1 MIGPGIVHR
10 TRRGIAFGGQHQ
22 PQAQG
27 QVFAQ
32 GEAFWRSD
40 PYGVVSQ
47 GDFAALVQQGNVAE
61 AIAAQAQSPLAD
73 AADAWQETRHTMD
86 NVKSGVERF
95 LALMFALLSGLLCV
109 ISVTAVIGYV
119 WDFPAVD
126 WGLLAFYAA
135 LGCVTAWFT
144 RAQWRDF
151 RGQK

>member
-1 MIGPGIVHR
+1 MLHYALHAGSVPWQDQLLYAGII
-10 TRRGIAFGGQHQ
+10 IAVIAAVFFGLW
-22 PQAQG
+22 
-27 QVFAQ
+27 
-32 GEAFWRSD
+32 WRKRASR
-40 PYGVVSQ
+40 PRQ

-95 LALMFALLSGLLCV
+95 LALMFALLSGLLCM

-135 LGCVTAWFT
+135 LGGITAWFT
-144 RAQWRDF
+144 RVQWRDF

>member
-1 MIGPGIVHR
+1 MLHYALHAGSVPWQDQLLYAGIIIGV
-10 TRRGIAFGGQHQ
+10 IAAVFFGLW
-22 PQAQG
+22 
-27 QVFAQ
+27 
-32 GEAFWRSD
+32 WRKRAAR
-40 PYGVVSQ
+40 PRQ
-47 GDFAALVQQGNVAE
+47 GDFAALVQQGNVAK

-95 LALMFALLSGLLCV
+95 LALIFALLSGLLCA

-126 WGLLAFYAA
+126 WALLAFYVA
-135 LGCVTAWFT
+135 LGGVTGWFT
-144 RAQWRDF
+144 RVQWRDF

>member
-1 MIGPGIVHR
+1 MLHYALHASSVPWQDQLLYAGII
-10 TRRGIAFGGQHQ
+10 IAVIAAVFFGLW
-22 PQAQG
+22 
-27 QVFAQ
+27 
-32 GEAFWRSD
+32 WRKRASR
-40 PYGVVSQ
+40 PRQ

-73 AADAWQETRHTMD
+73 AADAWQETRHTMV

-95 LALMFALLSGLLCV
+95 LALMFALLSGLLCM

-135 LGCVTAWFT
+135 LGGVTAWFT
-144 RAQWRDF
+144 RVQWRDF